1 MRRILAALLTFAT
14 SQAHADCSVD
24 QVFLKGDWGQ
34 ARFTVSIADDAQERA
49 QGLMH
54 VETMPTSTGML
65 FIYDRPQRL
74 VFWMKNTLIPLDMLF
89 IDETGTVRSIYN
101 QAQPLDLTPV
111 DGGDDLVSVL
121 EINGGLAKSMGI
133 TVGTTLRHPAFAQD
147 LAAWP
152 CD

>member
-1 MRRILAALLTFAT
+1 M
-14 SQAHADCSVD
+14 QAHAACSDD

-34 ARFTVSIADDAQERA
+34 ARFTVSVADDAQERA

-89 IDETGTVRSIYN
+89 VDETGTVQSIHN
-101 QAQPLDLTPV
+101 QAQPLDLTPI
-111 DGGDDLVSVL
+111 DGGDNLVSVL

>member
-1 MRRILAALLTFAT
+1 MRYSIAGLLIVLSAQAQAA
-14 SQAHADCSVD
+14 CSED

-34 ARFTVSIADDAQERA
+34 ARFSVSVADDAQERA

-54 VETMPTSTGML
+54 VDAMPTSTGML
-65 FIYDRPQRL
+65 FIYERPQRL

-89 IDETGTVRSIYN
+89 IDATGTVQSIHSN
-101 QAQPLDLTPV
+101 AQPLDLTPI
-111 DGGDDLVSVL
+111 DGGGNLISVL
-121 EINGGLAKSMGI
+121 EINGGLAKSLGV

-152 CD
+152 CE

>member
-1 MRRILAALLTFAT
+1 MRRILAVLLSIA
-14 SQAHADCSVD
+14 SMQAHAACSDD

-34 ARFTVSIADDAQERA
+34 ARFTVSVADDAQERA

-89 IDETGTVRSIYN
+89 VDETGTVQFIHN
-101 QAQPLDLTPV
+101 QAQPLDLTPI
-111 DGGDDLVSVL
+111 DGGDNLVSVL